1 MVDSDVERDE
11 KEALQAKAWDLWLNC
26 LSVRAVA
33 ECIGAGAHAQPLVRG
48 WKKCVSLRDSSSRPA
63 VNTPTR
69 RTRNIGAASS
79 TSTSGSSRTVVMAA
93 NFGRMPPQIV
103 ENLLWL
109 FTEPSDIVFDPFADS
124 GTTIDAAKAMGRRV
138 WASNINPSTPNFSL
152 R

>member
-33 ECIGAGAHAQPLVRG
+33 ECIGGTRPTVGAWVEEMRKLTGFFHPPGCENSNPKDPKYRGRVQPFDIWQFAYG
-48 WKKCVSLRDSSSRPA
+48 G
-63 VNTPTR
+63 N
-69 RTRNIGAASS
+69 
-79 TSTSGSSRTVVMAA
+79 GSY
-93 NFGRMPPQIV
+93 FGRMPPQII

-109 FTEPSDIVFDPFADS
+109 FTEPGDIVFDPFA
-124 GTTIDAAKAMGRRV
+124 GTGTIDVAKTMGRWV
-138 WASNINPSTPNFSL
+138 WASDIKPSTPNFRL